1 MHDICQLLLSTL
13 DECSSVDN
21 KVRETIEVAFN
32 HDEEMLNISSSFID
46 MLNQTAQLNF
56 LELIPDWFD
65 EEIKGNKIIENCLWE
80 QLKPYKSGWVRLN
93 YDNSY
98 IYLDLSYLEEEYN
111 LDFSSLY
118 QYMENY

>member
-13 DECSSVDN
+13 DECYSVDN

-32 HDEEMLNISSSFID
+32 NDEEMLNISSSFID

-118 QYMENY
+118 QYMESY